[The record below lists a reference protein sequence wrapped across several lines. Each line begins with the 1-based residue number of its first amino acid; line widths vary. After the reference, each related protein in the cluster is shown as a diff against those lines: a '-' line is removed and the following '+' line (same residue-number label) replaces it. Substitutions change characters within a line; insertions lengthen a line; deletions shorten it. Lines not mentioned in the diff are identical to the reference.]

1 MAQVN
6 QKINGSGPITHEG
19 GPAIT
24 PKAAIDKLQRTVLA
38 CLLFEDNFY
47 EDGVTVAERIKQ
59 LVPMCSPE
67 EVSALAV
74 EARNRHRLRHAPLY
88 LARELARHPAIE
100 PRNAK
105 LISQTIGS
113 VIQRADELSEFVA
126 LYWMEGKQPLS
137 KQVKKGL
144 ANAFTKFDGYQLAK
158 YDRPRDVRLRD
169 VLFLSHA
176 KPKDKAQE
184 VLWKHLV
191 DGTLKPADTWET
203 NLSAG
208 EDKKGTF
215 TRLLHEKK
223 LGYMALLRN
232 LRNMEQAGVDR
243 YLIEQALLDGAKRSK
258 ALPFRFISAI
268 NAAPSFAPVLD
279 TAMQDAMQEMEKLPG
294 RTTVLVDVSGS
305 MNWAG
310 VSKKSE
316 LTRKDAAVALAILA
330 TGVCEHARVLTFAN
344 EVVEVPAYKG
354 LALKEAINRVPS
366 GGTYLGGAVEYAKQH
381 APCDR
386 LIVFTDEQTHD
397 RVGSPGCRGY
407 MINVATYQN
416 GVGFGDWN
424 RINGFS
430 EAVIGY
436 IREIEAAGL
445 DA

>member
-6 QKINGSGPITHEG
+6 RKINGSGPVTHEG
-19 GPAIT
+19 GPAVT

-59 LVPMCSPE
+59 LVPMCAPE

-74 EARNRHRLRHAPLY
+74 EARNHYRLRHAPLY

-105 LISQTIGS
+105 LISQTIES
-113 VIQRADELSEFVA
+113 VIQRADELCEFVA
-126 LYWMEGKQPLS
+126 LYWMDGKQPLS

-144 ANAFTKFDGYQLAK
+144 AAAFTKFDGYQLAK

-184 VLWKHLV
+184 ALWKHLV

-208 EDKKGTF
+208 KDKKDTF
-215 TRLLHEKK
+215 TRLLHDKK

-232 LRNMEQAGVDR
+232 LRNMEEAGVER
-243 YLIEQALLDGAKRSK
+243 HLIEQALLEGAKRSK
-258 ALPFRFISAI
+258 ALPFRFIAAI
-268 NAAPSFAPVLD
+268 NAAPSFASVLD
-279 TAMQDAMQEMEKLPG
+279 TAMQDAMHEMEKLPG
-294 RTTVLVDVSGS
+294 RTTVLVDVSAS
-305 MNWAG
+305 MHANLSG
-310 VSKKSE
+310 KSE
-316 LTRKDAAVALAILA
+316 LSRQDAAVALAILA
-330 TGVCEHARVLTFAN
+330 AGICEHVRVIAFARGHA
-344 EVVEVPAYKG
+344 EVPAYKG
-354 LALKEAINRVPS
+354 MALKDAIRGAGVS
-366 GGTYLGGAVEYAKQH
+366 AYGTHLGAAVEYAKQK

-386 LIVFTDEQTHD
+386 LIVFTDEQSHD
-397 RVGSPGCRGY
+397 RVDSPMGRGY

-430 EAVIGY
+430 EAVISY
-436 IREIEAAGL
+436 IREIEALGV
-445 DA
+445 